1 MLTLDNLKEVC
12 RCLNEKNVKYVLIGG
27 FAIYLHGLER
37 ATKDIDFL
45 VDPSE
50 KNIQKIKEALK
61 NLLPEACAELTRD
74 DVTQNIV
81 VRMVGENFI
90 IDLVEKIG
98 DINYA
103 NAKIIT
109 EKLDDVAVPLANL
122 ETMIELKKGMR
133 ERDKKDLLFLMGK
146 KEFLEKQKK

>member
-1 MLTLDNLKEVC
+1 M
-12 RCLNEKNVKYVLIGG
+12 IGG